1 MHYVQ
6 ILTVVHKKENLF
18 VQRIMKYA
26 FENCEL
32 VTTIVFSFLRLFL
45 KDVQ

>member
-6 ILTVVHKKENLF
+6 ILTVVHKQENLF
-18 VQRIMKYA
+18 VKRIMKYA

-45 KDVQ
+45 KYVQ